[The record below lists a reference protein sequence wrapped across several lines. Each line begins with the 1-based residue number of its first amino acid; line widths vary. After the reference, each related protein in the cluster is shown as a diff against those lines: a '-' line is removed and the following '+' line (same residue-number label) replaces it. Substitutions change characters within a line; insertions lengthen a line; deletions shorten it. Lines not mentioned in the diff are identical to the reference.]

1 MNHDAKLA
9 EPDTQ
14 SEIDYISGIA
24 SSMSDTF
31 WIGGKDKDD
40 EGTFVWAS
48 DNRNV
53 TLFNWANG
61 EPNDVNGG
69 EDCVNV
75 HINLEFLWN
84 DSACDEQSRFVC
96 EKQP

>member
-1 MNHDAKLA
+1 MNASA
-9 EPDTQ
+9 VRYIYSAQ
-14 SEIDYISGIA
+14 SLISILISFKA
-24 SSMSDTF
+24 F
-31 WIGGKDKDD
+31 WIGGTDKDD

-53 TLFNWANG
+53 TLFNWADE
-61 EPNDVNGG
+61 EPNDANGG

-75 HINLEFLWN
+75 HVNLEFLWN

-96 EKQP
+96 EKQ